1 MPHHTLEL
9 SILAQPDDF
18 TCGPT
23 CLHALYN
30 YYEDPIELDE
40 LIKQVRRLDHGGTLA
55 VLLAIHAL
63 QRGYSAKLYSYNLQ
77 VFDPT
82 WFSLSMGEI
91 HRRLAAR
98 MAAKP
103 EYTHVIEAY
112 IEFIELGGT
121 LAFED
126 LTPSLIRKYL
136 SRGTPILT
144 GLSSTY
150 LYRSAR
156 EWGPNDDSDDIKG
169 DPQGHF
175 VVLCGY
181 DRHDKSVLVADPM
194 ENNPAF
200 RSQLYAVDIERL
212 RCSILLGILTHDGN
226 LLIVEP
232 TATHPKKKQDGG
244 GPNKP
249 AADVDAHRRQ

>member
-1 MPHHTLEL
+1 MQHHTLEL

-30 YYEDPIELDE
+30 YYGDHVELDDV
-40 LIKQVRRLDHGGTLA
+40 IKQVRRLDHGGTLA
-55 VLLAIHAL
+55 VLLGIHAL
-63 QRGYSAKLYSYNLQ
+63 QRGYTARLYSYNLE

-82 WFSLSMGEI
+82 WFSLTMGEL

-98 MAAKP
+98 MEVRP
-103 EYTHVIEAY
+103 EYKQAIEAY
-112 IEFIELGGT
+112 IEFLELGG
-121 LAFED
+121 LFAFED
-126 LTPSLIRKYL
+126 LTPALIRKYL
-136 SRGTPILT
+136 NRGTPILT

-150 LYRSAR
+150 LYRAAR
-156 EWGPNDDSDDIKG
+156 EWGPNDDSDDITG

-181 DRHDKSVLVADPM
+181 NREDKTVLVADPM

-200 RSQLYAVDIERL
+200 KSQLYAVDIERL

-232 TATHPKKKQDGG
+232 AAKKKQEGG

-249 AADVDAHRRQ
+249 ATDVDAHRRQ